1 MKISTH
7 ICSFSTTKIFFF
19 TYFFPEIYY
28 KGYIQKMA
36 NIRKTKEFLQL
47 DDDIFYKHSKFCW
60 KSWQKLHKHMSH
72 FQFFC
77 YNLKSIKEVTS
88 LYSLRRLAQRNEVL
102 VDFISDPFVKFFLFS
117 FDISGKFLKLCVFSG
132 NIKKVSHNWESYFI
146 YNMYISTI
154 NLCNF
159 ISKLI

>member
-1 MKISTH
+1 M
-7 ICSFSTTKIFFF
+7 
-19 TYFFPEIYY
+19 
-28 KGYIQKMA
+28 
-36 NIRKTKEFLQL
+36 QL
-47 DDDIFYKHSKFCW
+47 DDDIFYKHSKICW
-60 KSWQKLHKHMSH
+60 KLWQKLHKHMSH

-88 LYSLRRLAQRNEVL
+88 LYSLRRLAQRNRVL
-102 VDFISDPFVKFFLFS
+102 VDFISDPFVKFFLFP

-132 NIKKVSHNWESYFI
+132 NIKKVFHNWESYII

-159 ISKLI
+159 ISKLIWLWPLTILKDLSCTLLIKLLEGEHPNKRAINQPEISKFL

>member
-1 MKISTH
+1 
-7 ICSFSTTKIFFF
+7 
-19 TYFFPEIYY
+19 
-28 KGYIQKMA
+28 MA

-88 LYSLRRLAQRNEVL
+88 LYSLRRLAQRNGVL
-102 VDFISDPFVKFFLFS
+102 VDFISDPFVKVFLFS

-132 NIKKVSHNWESYFI
+132 NIKKVFHNWESYFI
-146 YNMYISTI
+146 YSMCISTI